1 MQATRTTPWPSIFLF
16 ALSCFSL
23 VVFMSTGILT
33 GIAGLFELAS
43 GATQNAESTLLVAAG
58 SFVLGLTLLPAAY
71 YSIMNIMAKPARSLP
86 LHKIPTIAL
95 ILLWL
100 IAISLA
106 VFLSGKDASPLLLVP
121 LNVTALT
128 LPIWILIRFALRGID
143 SGSDESRWGIFTIG
157 ITIVPILIG
166 IVEVF
171 LIIAMGIA
179 AIVGLA
185 LNPSSLNS
193 LESLSMRLMYT
204 NNPDAILRVIAPYL
218 FKPVTLLAGLLFFS
232 ILVPLVEE
240 LIKPLGVWL
249 TPGRITSPRQG
260 FALGVLGG
268 AAFALVESLGM
279 SPGIPGTSNILPIVR
294 AGTDVVHI
302 VTTGLMGWA
311 LVSAWQGRKYLQL
324 GVTYLV
330 VIAIHGLWNALALSS
345 ATQIA
350 LDYLPNPPLWMESA
364 PLVSSMGLV
373 ILTIVNLSI
382 LFIAN
387 RSMNSADKMT
397 REIENP

>member
-1 MQATRTTPWPSIFLF
+1 MQAARPTPWPSILLF

-23 VVFMSTGILT
+23 VVFFSTGFLT
-33 GIAGLFELAS
+33 GIAGLIELAS
-43 GATQNAESTLLVAAG
+43 GDAQNAESTLMLAMG

-71 YSIMNIMAKPARSLP
+71 YSFMHILNKPARSLP

-95 ILLWL
+95 IVLW
-100 IAISLA
+100 IAIISLA
-106 VFLSGKDASPLLLVP
+106 LSLTGKEASPLLMVP
-121 LNVTALT
+121 LNVVALT
-128 LPIWILIRFALRGID
+128 LPVWILIRLGLRGLD
-143 SGSDESRWGIFTIG
+143 SGPDEKRWGIFAVG
-157 ITIVPILIG
+157 ITIVPIFIG
-166 IVEVF
+166 IVEVL
-171 LIIAMGIA
+171 LILAALIA
-179 AIVGLA
+179 AVIGLA

-193 LESLSMRLMYT
+193 LEALSARLMYT
-204 NNPDAILRVIAPYL
+204 NNPDAILRMIAPFL
-218 FKPVTLLAGLLFFS
+218 FKPATLLAGLIFFS
-232 ILVPLVEE
+232 ILVPIVEE
-240 LIKPLGVWL
+240 IIKPLGVWL
-249 TPGRITSPRQG
+249 TPGGITSPKQG

-324 GVTYLV
+324 GITYLV

-350 LDYLPNPPLWMESA
+350 LDYLPNPSRWMESA
-364 PLVSSMGLV
+364 PLVSSIGLV
-373 ILTIVNLSI
+373 TLTIINMSI
-382 LFIAN
+382 LLLAN
-387 RSMNSADKMT
+387 RRLNSRD
-397 REIENP
+397 